1 MRHHQGE
8 ARNFQRLAVS
18 RQIVLLLASIILGL
32 SGVQGFGVISN
43 TNGNGNSFHTT
54 TTESTRLSSS
64 SPPLPKPATRGPSSS
79 TTIAKRTKSTSTS
92 LNAFGMEDVSHLYE
106 IYPLQ
111 SAIVT
116 CGVKASVADA
126 IAQVQAF
133 LKLQQASSNDDDDD
147 NNELNL
153 EFKRNIAYF
162 IYGSMFV
169 GAMCHVEYNILFPY
183 LFGTSH
189 DWTTVIKKVMFD
201 DFISGPWLW
210 LPPAYFIKAIMLDYP
225 LSEGWQKYVHD
236 VKHEGLLLK
245 YWALWIPA
253 QSITFSVI
261 PDHLRVAFM
270 ASVSFFWFILF
281 SALSA
286 NSDNASQQELMAVQ
300 EDHDEVEFATLGSSR
315 SAVLATNSTA
325 SF

>member
-1 MRHHQGE
+1 MRNLRRGT
-8 ARNFQRLAVS
+8 RQRSVVS
-18 RQIVLLLASIILGL
+18 RPIWLLLTSIILGL
-32 SGVQGFGVISN
+32 SATIHDVHGFTVSN
-43 TNGNGNSFHTT
+43 VNTHGNAPFQTT
-54 TTESTRLSSS
+54 PASGLSSS
-64 SPPLPKPATRGPSSS
+64 SPPLPLSKSPSTRATSF
-79 TTIAKRTKSTSTS
+79 STSTS

-106 IYPLQ
+106 VYPLQ

-133 LKLQQASSNDDDDD
+133 LKLQSSNNGDEDDQS
-147 NNELNL
+147 ELNL
-153 EFKRNIAYF
+153 EIKRNIAYF

-225 LSEGWQKYVHD
+225 LSEGWNKYVHD

-286 NSDNASQQELMAVQ
+286 GSDNNPSKEQQELTIVQ
-300 EDHDEVEFATLGSSR
+300 DEDEELEFATLGRSR
-315 SAVLATNSTA
+315 SAALATNSTA
-325 SF
+325 AF